1 MITIKTSAQI
11 EKMHAASKVVED
23 TLNLLA
29 QNIRPGVTTEAL
41 NKIAHDFI
49 VASGAI
55 PSFLGYNGYPK
66 SVCISVNEEVVHGI
80 PSHRRLKDGDIVSC
94 DVGAILDGFHGDA
107 ARTFFV
113 GEVDEEK
120 KRLVRITKECFFK
133 GLEYCKE
140 GFRISDISTAIQ
152 NHAEKNGYT
161 VVRELVGHGIGTH
174 MHEEPEVPN
183 FYSPRARQRLQA
195 GMTIAIE
202 PMINMGTAKV
212 WQLEDGWTVV
222 TQDGKPSAHYE
233 NTVAITKGEPILLT
247 CSEVKA

>member
-1 MITIKTSAQI
+1 MITIKTQAEI
-11 EKMHAASKVVED
+11 EKMHAAGKVVED
-23 TLNLLA
+23 TLSLLG
-29 QNIRPGVTTEAL
+29 QNVRAGITTDAL
-41 NKIAHDFI
+41 NKLAHEFI
-49 VASGAI
+49 VSRGAI

-66 SVCISVNEEVVHGI
+66 SVCISINDEVVHGI
-80 PSHRRLKDGDIVSC
+80 PSGRRLRDGDIVSC

-113 GEVDEEK
+113 GEVDEAN
-120 KRLVRITKECFFK
+120 KRLVEVTKECFFK
-133 GLEYCKE
+133 GLEFCRE
-140 GFRISDISTAIQ
+140 GYRISDISIAVQ
-152 NHAEKNGYT
+152 KHAEAHGYG
-161 VVRELVGHGIGTH
+161 VVRDLVGHGIGTH

-202 PMINMGTAKV
+202 PMINMGTARV
-212 WQLEDGWTVV
+212 WQLEDGWTVT

-247 CSEVKA
+247 CSEECP